1 MDKRLVRAIGWILL
15 VLLMTS
21 CGSSATSTP
30 VPPAD
35 PLVSPSAEQPPTDP
49 PTVTPTAR
57 PSTIAPQ
64 AAEAEVPGTTW
75 MRTYSGSQSSVCGD
89 VQLTEDGGYLIVGTT
104 ALQFE
109 PEQRGD
115 VYLVRTDAGGEVL
128 WEQTYG
134 GGGYEWGQTVSQA
147 DDGELLV
154 SAVTASFG
162 AGGTDAYLIRA
173 DREGNELWTLTFGGP
188 LDEMVSA
195 WPTPDGG
202 YLVAGNLVDP
212 GDIVADPG
220 AAGYGGFAG
229 RSSIYIAKIDSEGNE
244 LWSRTYGDERNV
256 MATSGVQ
263 TPDGG
268 FLILATIMYFPDGG
282 DDVLLLRVDAGGEE
296 IWSRTWDQGTLSSN
310 DLIETSDGNYL
321 ISGSHSPADDPA
333 NSQADYLF
341 IKVDPDGNELWT
353 SIFGDPELINY
364 GYAVTE
370 ATDGGYVAAGEQ
382 TKDRYTWEADITL
395 IKIDEEGQLVWKQ
408 ILETGTHTMIAA
420 VHQHPDGGYVI
431 CGSPFG
437 GRNFDILLVKTD
449 DQGRVTE

>member
-1 MDKRLVRAIGWILL
+1 MDKRLVTIISWTLVIILAAG
-15 VLLMTS
+15 
-21 CGSSATSTP
+21 CGPAATSTP
-30 VPPAD
+30 IPPAD
-35 PLVSPSAEQPPTDP
+35 SAPASEPSPTPAPT
-49 PTVTPTAR
+49 TAPTAE
-57 PSTIAPQ
+57 PSPTAPP
-64 AAEAEVPGTTW
+64 ATEAETSGNTW
-75 MRTYSGSQSSVCGD
+75 IKTYSGSESSVCGD
-89 VQLTEDGGYLIVGTT
+89 VQLTDDGGYLIVGTT

-109 PEQRGD
+109 PGERGD
-115 VYLVRTDAGGEVL
+115 AYLIRTDASGEAL

-134 GGGYEWGQTVSQA
+134 GEELEWGQTVSLL
-147 DDGELLV
+147 DDGGLLI

-162 AGGTDAYLIRA
+162 AGGTDAYLIQA
-173 DREGNELWTLTFGGP
+173 DQEGNELWTLTFGGP

-195 WPTPDGG
+195 WPAPGGG

-212 GDIVADPG
+212 NDIVADPG

-229 RSSIYIAKIDSEGNE
+229 RSSIYIAKIDGEGNE

-256 MATSGVQ
+256 MATSGAQ

-268 FLILATIMYFPDGG
+268 FLILATIMYFPEGG
-282 DDVLLLRVDAGGEE
+282 DDVLLLRVDENGEE
-296 IWSRTWDQGTLSSN
+296 IWSRTWDRGTLSSN

-321 ISGSHSPADDPA
+321 ISGSHSSADDPA

-395 IKIDEEGQLVWKQ
+395 VKIDEEGQLVWKQ
-408 ILETGTHTMIAA
+408 IIETGTHTMIAA
-420 VHQHPDGGYVI
+420 VREHPDGGYVI

-437 GRNFDILLVKTD
+437 GRNFEILLVKTD
-449 DQGRVTE
+449 AQGRVTE